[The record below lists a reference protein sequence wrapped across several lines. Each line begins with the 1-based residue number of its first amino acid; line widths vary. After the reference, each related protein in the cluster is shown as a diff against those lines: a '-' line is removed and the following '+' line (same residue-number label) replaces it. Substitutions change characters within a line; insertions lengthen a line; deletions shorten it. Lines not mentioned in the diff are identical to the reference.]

1 MFFRQFDVKT
11 AFLTG
16 ELEEEIYMRQPIG
29 FDDKS
34 GRVCRLKRS
43 LYGLKQ
49 ASRVWNKKFT
59 DFLQSFGLK
68 ISKADPCVFIG
79 KDGDKNIYLAIYID
93 DGIIASHDEHFI
105 ENLLYW
111 MNKEFQT
118 TTCELQY
125 FLGLEIQR
133 RNDGSVFVHQEAYV
147 KRLLNKF
154 GMSNCHPVSTP
165 ADQHSQISPLSH
177 PNECKKAGNV
187 PYREAVGSL
196 MYLVTGSIWKILW
209 KADIQISKRDLEL
222 RYCLQF
228 KCR

>member
-11 AFLTG
+11 AFLNG

-93 DGIIASHDEHFI
+93 DGTFHRKSSLLDEQRIPDH
-105 ENLLYW
+105 NL
-111 MNKEFQT
+111 
-118 TTCELQY
+118 
-125 FLGLEIQR
+125 
-133 RNDGSVFVHQEAYV
+133 
-147 KRLLNKF
+147 
-154 GMSNCHPVSTP
+154 
-165 ADQHSQISPLSH
+165 
-177 PNECKKAGNV
+177 
-187 PYREAVGSL
+187 
-196 MYLVTGSIWKILW
+196 
-209 KADIQISKRDLEL
+209 
-222 RYCLQF
+222 
-228 KCR
+228 